1 MKRLSLIL
9 FIALCVIKQSY
20 ALQISEIMY
29 DPSGSDTGHEWI
41 EIYND
46 GEVAVDVKTLKLYE
60 NNTNHSITYVSGNEM
75 LQKGEYA
82 VIADNASFFSIDNPS
97 FTGNLFDCQTSLASL
112 LHRVD
117 CGRRNDS
124 LSSVYAFPVS
134 TSVLVIG

>member
-75 LQKGEYA
+75 LQK
-82 VIADNASFFSIDNPS
+82 VNM
-97 FTGNLFDCQTSLASL
+97 Q
-112 LHRVD
+112 
-117 CGRRNDS
+117 
-124 LSSVYAFPVS
+124 
-134 TSVLVIG
+134 